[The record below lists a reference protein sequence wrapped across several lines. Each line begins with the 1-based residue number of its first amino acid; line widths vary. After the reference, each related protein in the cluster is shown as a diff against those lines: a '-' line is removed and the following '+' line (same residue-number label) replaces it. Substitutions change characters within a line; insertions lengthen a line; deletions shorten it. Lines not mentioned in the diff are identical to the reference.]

1 MTREGIER
9 RRAFSIIQRQKR
21 EARVSWASTLE
32 AISTISKKSDD
43 ALVTIKTAARIS
55 AEWRRLDY
63 ETHEQ
68 LLNRIPDSLRQ
79 KAKDSSFLSKIIMD
93 AIEEALPG
101 CVVTDLRGRLLV
113 HLALSRREK
122 LSISVS
128 TPSNQGVL

>member
-55 AEWRRLDY
+55 SEWRRLDY
-63 ETHEQ
+63 ETREQ

-79 KAKDSSFLSKIIMD
+79 KAKDSSYLSKIIMD
-93 AIEEALPG
+93 AIEDALPG